1 MKTKLTI
8 LGILLT
14 GIALSSF
21 TFISSANDP
30 WVQLGMRKVNYGLDH
45 DVIPVT
51 YREGYFEAIKIV
63 VRGGALNMHKCTVYF
78 ENGGQQEVELRH
90 NFTKGSDS
98 RVVDLKGNKRLIEKI
113 ELWYDT
119 KNIADRKAVV
129 VVWGRK

>member
-1 MKTKLTI
+1 MKTKLTV

-21 TFISSANDP
+21 TFTSSANDP

-90 NFTKGSDS
+90 NFIKGSDS

-129 VVWGRK
+129 VIWGRK

>member
-30 WVQLGMRKVNYGLDH
+30 WVQLGTRKVNYGLDH

-129 VVWGRK
+129 VIWGRK

>member
-21 TFISSANDP
+21 SFISSANDP

-119 KNIADRKAVV
+119 KNVADRKAVV